1 MEKCTSR
8 EQKHIGD
15 VIGDANESRYT
26 LDVRMYMQGRIGNV
40 NETLLMQKRTSCE

>member
-15 VIGDANESRYT
+15 MIGDGNESRHT
-26 LDVRMYMQGRIGNV
+26 LDVRMYMQGMIGSG
-40 NETLLMQKRTSCE
+40 NETLLMQKRTSFE